1 MRILRHAFFPFEPQS
16 ALRSTQ
22 TQNWLTKIS
31 IEQAQA
37 IEDSYT
43 LDYDRKGK
51 PFWYR
56 TIKGGKVKTLRSQPN
71 YVRTKRYLEKYFNYK
86 QALREHGEKI
96 GFIMPQ
102 DAFFMWFFMPMPK
115 TWTKKKKVA
124 MAFKL
129 HKNKKDT
136 DNLSKAIKDALAPRK
151 SNFVTGNMPAMDDRV
166 ISSYANAKIYLPDE
180 HVDKVGILIVE
191 YYAHDFLYQFFLDAM
206 GIMEIDML
214 FKTPPEFV
222 STPILLPQPHRKQS

>member
-1 MRILRHAFFPFEPQS
+1 MVQREKEKMKPLRHTFFPFEPQS

-22 TQNWLTKIS
+22 TQNWLTKIT
-31 IEQAQA
+31 EQEALA
-37 IEDSYT
+37 IENSYKIG
-43 LDYDRKGK
+43 YDRKGK
-51 PFWYR
+51 EYWVR
-56 TIKGGKVKTLRSQPN
+56 MLKNGKQKTLRSKPN
-71 YVRTKRYLEKYFNYK
+71 HVRTKRYLDKYFKYK
-86 QALREHGEKI
+86 EDLKAHADSI

-115 TWTKKKKVA
+115 TWTKKKKAA

-151 SNFVTGNMPAMDDRV
+151 SNFVAGSMPAMDDRV

-180 HVDKVGILIVE
+180 YSDKVGILIVE
-191 YYAHDFLYQFFLDAM
+191 YWVHDFLYPFWYDAM
-206 GIMEIDML
+206 KIIGIDKRNEV
-214 FKTPPEFV
+214 PPDF
-222 STPILLPQPHRKQS
+222 L

>member
-1 MRILRHAFFPFEPQS
+1 MKILRSAFFPLEPQS

-22 TQNWLTKIS
+22 TQNWLTGITE
-31 IEQAQA
+31 EQAQS

-43 LDYDRKGK
+43 IGYDKKGSAYWVK
-51 PFWYR
+51 ML
-56 TIKGGKVKTLRSQPN
+56 KNGKTKTLRSKPN
-71 YVRTKRYLEKYFNYK
+71 HVRTRRYLLKYMEYK
-86 QALREHGEKI
+86 DGLKYHAEKI

-102 DAFFMWFFMPMPK
+102 DAFFMWFFMPMAK
-115 TWTKKKKVA
+115 SWTKKKKRE

-151 SNFVTGNMPAMDDRV
+151 SNFVPGNAPSMDDRV

-180 HVDKVGILIVE
+180 YADKIGILIVE
-191 YYAHDFLYQFFLDAM
+191 YGVNDFLYPFFIGAMELM
-206 GIMEIDML
+206 GINIDS
-214 FKTPPEFV
+214 EFQKNF
-222 STPILLPQPHRKQS
+222 L

>member
-1 MRILRHAFFPFEPQS
+1 MKVLRSAFFPFEPQS

-31 IEQAQA
+31 EKDAQK
-37 IEDSYT
+37 IEDGYKQGF
-43 LDYDRKGK
+43 DKKGN
-51 PFWYR
+51 PVWVR
-56 TIKGGKVKTLRSQPN
+56 IGKSGKTKTLRSKPN
-71 YVRTKRYLEKYFNYK
+71 YVRTKRYLDKYFTYK
-86 QALREHGEKI
+86 DDLRAYGEKI

-151 SNFVTGNMPAMDDRV
+151 SNFVAGNTPPMDDRV
-166 ISSYANAKIYLPDE
+166 ISSYANAKIYLPDD
-180 HVDKVGILIVE
+180 HSDKVGILIVE
-191 YYAHDFLYQFFLDAM
+191 YYIHDFLYNFWLDAM
-206 GIMEIDML
+206 NIIDVDMN
-214 FKTPPEFV
+214 FKTPPNF
-222 STPILLPQPHRKQS
+222 L

>member
-1 MRILRHAFFPFEPQS
+1 MKVLRSAFFPLEPQS

-22 TQNWLTKIS
+22 TQNWLTGITE
-31 IEQAQA
+31 EQAQA

-43 LDYDRKGK
+43 VGYDRKGIPHWVK
-51 PFWYR
+51 LL
-56 TIKGGKVKTLRSQPN
+56 KNGKTKMLRSKPN
-71 YVRTKRYLEKYFNYK
+71 HVRTRRYLLKYLEYK
-86 QALREHGEKI
+86 DGLKAHAEKI

-102 DAFFMWFFMPMPK
+102 DAFFIWFFMPMAK
-115 TWTKKKKVA
+115 SWTKKKKRA

-151 SNFVTGNMPAMDDRV
+151 SNFIAGNAPAMDDRV

-180 HVDKVGILIVE
+180 HADKIGILIVE
-191 YYAHDFLYQFFLDAM
+191 YATHDFLYPFFTDAM
-206 GIMEIDML
+206 KLMEIDME
-214 FKTPPEFV
+214 FKIPPDF
-222 STPILLPQPHRKQS
+222 L